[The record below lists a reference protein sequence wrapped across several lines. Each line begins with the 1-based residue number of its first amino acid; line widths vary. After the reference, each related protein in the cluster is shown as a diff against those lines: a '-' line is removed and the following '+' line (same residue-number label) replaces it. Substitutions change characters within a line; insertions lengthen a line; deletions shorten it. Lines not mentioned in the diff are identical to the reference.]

1 MQIFFNKNLTSKKK
15 TLEIIYIHIF
25 YYVLSYLLYI
35 PYQSIGQHL
44 KGILIKFPPLIN
56 EKMNHTCVCIYTSL
70 YLFSSGI
77 ENFPFLLNNSHPNF
91 KKSKFKR
98 GTAVMILT
106 SRERKKLYVVFLD
119 FPFSRDIV
127 FFFKIQIYCLERK

>member
-77 ENFPFLLNNSHPNF
+77 EKFPFLLNNSHPNF

-98 GTAVMILT
+98 GTAVVILT
-106 SRERKKLYVVFLD
+106 SRERKKIIRGIFR
-119 FPFSRDIV
+119 FPFLSRYCI
-127 FFFKIQIYCLERK
+127 FF